1 MLLQRLPDD
10 VERKIVAVDDT
21 LDKVEIVG
29 HHVLEVIGDEDP
41 PDVELDL
48 VLLLAVLVEALAGLV
63 VGDKQKRLEGD
74 LKFNRRL
81 EDYENG
87 KYPPLLFDKLPLPR
101 QQSEFW

>member
-48 VLLLAVLVEALAGLV
+48 VLAGLL
-63 VGDKQKRLEGD
+63 GINRRD
-74 LKFNRRL
+74 LKVT
-81 EDYENG
+81 
-87 KYPPLLFDKLPLPR
+87 
-101 QQSEFW
+101 

>member
-81 EDYENG
+81 EDYVNG
-87 KYPPLLFDKLPLPR
+87 KYPPLLVVVF
-101 QQSEFW
+101 